1 MRLTDRWDSKS
12 ASVWGGGGSA
22 EDGVE
27 EKPMWESEVSVMV
40 RTTQSVPKAPGLAPT
55 HPQILYLSL
64 VDSS

>member
-1 MRLTDRWDSKS
+1 M
-12 ASVWGGGGSA
+12 GGGGSA